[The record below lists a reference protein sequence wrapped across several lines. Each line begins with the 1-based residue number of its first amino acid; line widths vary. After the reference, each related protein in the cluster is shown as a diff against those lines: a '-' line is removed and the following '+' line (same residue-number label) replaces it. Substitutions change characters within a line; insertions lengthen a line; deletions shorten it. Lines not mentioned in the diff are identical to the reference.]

1 MNLINVK
8 KDILNMK
15 KFIYTILS
23 LCSVALFASC
33 EKGDILNIVNQDI
46 DLNENSSEY
55 QEYLK
60 ERIDTY
66 LAIYRFEEAKRSIA
80 KITDSAIKKDIW
92 LKYNRYYQE
101 ALKQGCGYILESG
114 DTLFLKVKNDDNIAS
129 NQLEILTE
137 FYDYV
142 GLKSTNKDV
151 TLWGLANFPSL
162 ETLSFPSC
170 FVSKVQDLDKL
181 TKLKVFWFEAN
192 KEKYDWWFTNK
203 PFKPVDMA
211 GYDLSKNNQLETL
224 SFKGANLTNLKVPAT
239 TLQSLSLKNGVYT
252 NANLNNIHAKVIDIE
267 NSDAA
272 DEQLILNNKALQALS
287 ISTNTAENK
296 AFKLLNVANT
306 SLHKLYVVEN
316 ADKEHSLK
324 KIILNDKIDT
334 LTLGGYL
341 NQIVSLHE
349 SVELEG
355 LSKLNK
361 LKYFAYNP
369 DFSAVAT
376 KDLPK
381 NIEFLVLGGS
391 GNVPYKDNDSFDYS
405 HLTKLKTYSN
415 GKFLSANMKFPE
427 QLDSIHLFPSMA
439 FGDIKNIDFSHTK
452 LTSGYI
458 YIGHLEKDGKPIPMF
473 KSIVFPATLKRI
485 ELYNLKTEVLDLSR
499 CTQLEALTLDDTTSD
514 ELYIKK
520 VILPKNLKKS
530 TFKREPTEFWSGY
543 TIILRDVNKDTVIEN
558 KPSWLVSDGNGN
570 YVVSED

>member
-1 MNLINVK
+1 MK
-8 KDILNMK
+8 GILKMK
-15 KFIYTILS
+15 KYLYTLLS
-23 LCSVALFASC
+23 LLFVATISSC
-33 EKGDILNIVNQDI
+33 EKGDLLNIITQDI
-46 DLNENSSEY
+46 DLNENSKEY
-55 QEYLK
+55 QQYLK
-60 ERIDTY
+60 ERIESY
-66 LAIYRFEEAKRSIA
+66 LKTYRFEEAKKLVPKLTEEETQKRF
-80 KITDSAIKKDIW
+80 W
-92 LKYNRYYQE
+92 VLYNKYHQE
-101 ALKQGCGYILESG
+101 ALTQGCGYILASG
-114 DTLFLKVKNDDNIAS
+114 DTLFLKVMNKDEIAPS
-129 NQLEILTE
+129 QLKALTS

-142 GLKSTNKDV
+142 ELKGTNQET
-151 TLWGLANFPSL
+151 TLWGLGNYPAL

-170 FVSKVQDLDKL
+170 FVSKVKDLDKL
-181 TKLKVFWFEAN
+181 KQLRVFSLVAN
-192 KEKYDWWFTNK
+192 KEKYEWWFTSK
-203 PFKPVDMA
+203 PFKPIDMA
-211 GYDLSKNNQLETL
+211 GYDLSKNNRLETL
-224 SFKGANLTNLKVPAT
+224 LFDGVNLSNLKTPAHT
-239 TLQSLSLKNGVYT
+239 MKSLELKHGVYT
-252 NANLNNIHAKVIDIE
+252 NANLNDIHAKRIDIE
-267 NSDAA
+267 SSDAA

-381 NIEFLVLGGS
+381 SIEFLVLGGS

-499 CTQLEALTLDDTTSD
+499 CTQLEALTLDDTGSD
-514 ELYIKK
+514 ELHTKK

-530 TFKREPTEFWSGY
+530 TFKREPTEFWNGY

>member
-1 MNLINVK
+1 
-8 KDILNMK
+8 MK
-15 KFIYTILS
+15 KYLYTLLS
-23 LCSVALFASC
+23 LLFVATISSC
-33 EKGDILNIVNQDI
+33 EKGDLLNIITQDI
-46 DLNENSSEY
+46 DLNENSKEY
-55 QEYLK
+55 QQYLK
-60 ERIDTY
+60 ERIESY
-66 LAIYRFEEAKRSIA
+66 LKTYRFEEAKKLVPKLTEEETQKRF
-80 KITDSAIKKDIW
+80 W
-92 LKYNRYYQE
+92 VLYNKYHQE
-101 ALKQGCGYILESG
+101 ALTQGCGYILASG
-114 DTLFLKVKNDDNIAS
+114 DTLFLKVMNKDEIAPS
-129 NQLEILTE
+129 QLKALTS

-142 GLKSTNKDV
+142 ELKGTNQET
-151 TLWGLANFPSL
+151 TLWGLGNYPAL

-170 FVSKVQDLDKL
+170 FVSKVKDLDKL
-181 TKLKVFWFEAN
+181 KQLRVFSLVAN
-192 KEKYDWWFTNK
+192 KEKYEWWFTSK
-203 PFKPVDMA
+203 PFKPIDMA
-211 GYDLSKNNQLETL
+211 GYDLSKNNRLETL
-224 SFKGANLTNLKVPAT
+224 LFDGVNLSNLKTPAHT
-239 TLQSLSLKNGVYT
+239 MKSLELKHGVYT
-252 NANLNNIHAKVIDIE
+252 NANLNDIHAKVIDIE
-267 NSDAA
+267 SSDAA

-381 NIEFLVLGGS
+381 SIEFLVLGGS

-499 CTQLEALTLDDTTSD
+499 CTQLEALTLDDTGSD
-514 ELYIKK
+514 ELHTKK

-530 TFKREPTEFWSGY
+530 TFKREPTEFWNGY

-570 YVVSED
+570 YIVSED

>member
-60 ERIDTY
+60 ERIDAY
-66 LAIYRFEEAKRSIA
+66 LAIYRFEEAKRSIT
-80 KITDSAIKKDIW
+80 KITDPTIKKDIW

-101 ALKQGCGYILESG
+101 ALTQGCGYILESG

-129 NQLEILTE
+129 NQLKSLSE

-142 GLKSTNKDV
+142 GLKSTNKDI

-162 ETLSFPSC
+162 ETLWFPSC

-181 TKLKVFWFEAN
+181 TKLKVFSFEAN

-211 GYDLSKNNQLETL
+211 GYNLSKNNQLETL
-224 SFKGANLTNLKVPAT
+224 SFKGADLTNLKVPTT

-267 NSDAA
+267 SSDAA
-272 DEQLILNNKALQALS
+272 DEQLIINNKALQSLS
-287 ISTNTAENK
+287 ISTNTTENK

-306 SLHKLYVVEN
+306 SLRKLNVVEN
-316 ADKEHSLK
+316 ADEAHSLK

-334 LTLGGYL
+334 LTVGGYL
-341 NQIVSLHE
+341 NQIVSLHK

-361 LKYFAYNP
+361 LKHFAYNP

-381 NIEFLVLGGS
+381 NIEYLEVDGS

-405 HLTKLKTYSN
+405 HLTKLKVYSN

-427 QLDSIHLFPSMA
+427 QLDSIHLFPSVA
-439 FGDIKNIDFSHTK
+439 FGDIKIIDFSNTK
-452 LTSGYI
+452 LTAGYV
-458 YIGHLEKDGKPIPMF
+458 YIGQLEKNGEPIPMF
-473 KSIVFPATLKRI
+473 KKMIFPATLKRI

-499 CTQLEALTLDDTTSD
+499 CTQLEKLTINETGL
-514 ELYIKK
+514 ENLHIKK
-520 VILPKNLKKS
+520 IILPKNLKKS
-530 TFKREPTEFWSGY
+530 QFVGEYS
-543 TIILRDVNKDTVIEN
+543 ISLQNISNNTVIEN

>member
-1 MNLINVK
+1 MK
-8 KDILNMK
+8 GILKMK
-15 KFIYTILS
+15 KYLYTLLS
-23 LCSVALFASC
+23 LLFVATISSC
-33 EKGDILNIVNQDI
+33 EKGDLLNIITQDI
-46 DLNENSSEY
+46 DLNENSKEY
-55 QEYLK
+55 QQYLK
-60 ERIDTY
+60 ERIESY
-66 LAIYRFEEAKRSIA
+66 LKTYRFEEAKKLVPKLTEEEAQKRFWI
-80 KITDSAIKKDIW
+80 
-92 LKYNRYYQE
+92 LYNKYHQE
-101 ALKQGCGYILESG
+101 ALTQGCGYILASG
-114 DTLFLKVKNDDNIAS
+114 DTLFLKVMNIDEIAPS
-129 NQLEILTE
+129 QLKALTS

-142 GLKSTNKDV
+142 ELKGTNKET
-151 TLWGLANFPSL
+151 TLWGLGNYPAL

-170 FVSKVQDLDKL
+170 FVSKVKDLDKL
-181 TKLKVFWFEAN
+181 KQLRVFSLVAN
-192 KEKYDWWFTNK
+192 KEKYEWWFTSK
-203 PFKPVDMA
+203 PFKPIDMA
-211 GYDLSKNNQLETL
+211 GYDLSKNNRLETL
-224 SFKGANLTNLKVPAT
+224 LFDGVNLSNLKTPAHT
-239 TLQSLSLKNGVYT
+239 MKSLELKHGVYT
-252 NANLNNIHAKVIDIE
+252 NANLNDIHAKRIDIE

-381 NIEFLVLGGS
+381 SIEFLVLGGS

-499 CTQLEALTLDDTTSD
+499 CTQLEALTLDDTGSD
-514 ELYIKK
+514 ELHTKK

-530 TFKREPTEFWSGY
+530 TFKREPTEFWNGY